1 MHPFRLS
8 PLVIAALA
16 LTGALWLGSPHL
28 RHPEGVRHPDGV
40 GALAALSAVATRT
53 SADIAAA
60 SDDPFGVP
68 EVAPD
73 DGAAL

>member
-8 PLVIAALA
+8 PVVLAALA
-16 LTGALWLGSPHL
+16 LTGALWLGASHLPH
-28 RHPEGVRHPDGV
+28 PNGV
-40 GALAALSAVATRT
+40 GALAALSTVAAET
-53 SADIAAA
+53 SPDIAAT

>member
-8 PLVIAALA
+8 PLVVAALA
-16 LTGALWLGSPHL
+16 LTGVLWLGASHL
-28 RHPEGVRHPDGV
+28 PHPDGI
-40 GALAALSAVATRT
+40 GALAALSVVAAET
-53 SADIAAA
+53 SSDIAAA